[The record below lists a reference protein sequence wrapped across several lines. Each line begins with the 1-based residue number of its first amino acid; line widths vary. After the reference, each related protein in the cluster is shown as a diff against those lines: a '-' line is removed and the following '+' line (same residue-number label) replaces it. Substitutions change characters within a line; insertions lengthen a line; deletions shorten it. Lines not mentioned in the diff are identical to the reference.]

1 MQTMNEVQMRND
13 EYNNITINNREQLK
27 ANNEF
32 FKFEGKEFFSQPQN
46 TTNKQEL
53 NKQVKNELN
62 DDTKYSTKSTKT
74 KNVVNQDKLIDKAVN
89 SSSSAS
95 SESVATS
102 SVASSS
108 AASSAA
114 AASSS
119 AVASTAVASVAGTV
133 VAAAFVVVTAV
144 PVILSTASANLNYFE
159 QSQHTLSYEVEIVDA
174 LETETYVAKLNY
186 LDFEETQNLVP
197 GINTGTFNDLVPEQE
212 YTFTIVESNNAEVSR
227 VLLSKTF
234 FSEGEPIAV
243 VFNGANV
250 SSQVD
255 FLNPRELK
263 VTLDYTDNYGDL
275 TDFKISFLTIDPET
289 EEEITI
295 TAPLQATTKE
305 QTATFDYD
313 LPIEEGGKYT
323 ISYLNKG
330 EQMTYEGTEIISFVD
345 IYSRVS
351 EINSFT
357 LDSQADFKQ
366 NVIYATVDYVDGF
379 EKYTGFFIS
388 LTDEN
393 NNEYSFQLPLS
404 KEKQTISINDAI
416 TLSETELDITD
427 GKQFTYDVGY
437 IDKDTVHVVT
447 SSGTI
452 KFEDPNFFVFE
463 SINFTEVSFANK
475 TAKVKV
481 NHKGILD
488 EYTGFILTFSNSSND
503 TYDCEIN
510 ATDTTTVSLDYDNFD
525 FEHDTISYSLYYAN
539 GSTKVGDPL
548 DTGTI
553 DFKEY
558 TDETSTMNIIFEVD
572 DNNKALINSG
582 TMVMNVE
589 LDYDDYF
596 NYFSSPYL
604 ELSVDTLENPY
615 NINLQLSKDQQA
627 CLLDDPSGPNTLI
640 NAESV
645 TWSLY
650 YYSINDTQY
659 ENPILAK
666 SGTISFADSA
676 TSEIS
681 GFSVGKFKQYSS
693 YYYLPIKFDIIDEK
707 GLFDYLSITVTNT
720 DTQDKASLYG
730 SNDGNAFII
739 NNYWQYA
746 FLNQNIFSGTSD
758 DNNLTN
764 FKFSFSY
771 SDPETSEDIIVY
783 EKEFSLTIEPS
794 GEDFSPYGVILI
806 NYFNSDAN
814 TITIKNFIYQGDYL
828 LSQGSLLESINPRLR
843 FVEKASGTVIDEVG
857 IIDEP
862 GGVGGSLTYA
872 ITDETL
878 ISYIN
883 SNAYFDIYLIYTDNN
898 NYGTGSGEIKSI
910 LCHEDFQFSII

>member
-1 MQTMNEVQMRND
+1 M
-13 EYNNITINNREQLK
+13 
-27 ANNEF
+27 
-32 FKFEGKEFFSQPQN
+32 
-46 TTNKQEL
+46 
-53 NKQVKNELN
+53 
-62 DDTKYSTKSTKT
+62 
-74 KNVVNQDKLIDKAVN
+74 
-89 SSSSAS
+89 
-95 SESVATS
+95 
-102 SVASSS
+102 
-108 AASSAA
+108 
-114 AASSS
+114 
-119 AVASTAVASVAGTV
+119 
-133 VAAAFVVVTAV
+133 
-144 PVILSTASANLNYFE
+144 
-159 QSQHTLSYEVEIVDA
+159 
-174 LETETYVAKLNY
+174 
-186 LDFEETQNLVP
+186 
-197 GINTGTFNDLVPEQE
+197 
-212 YTFTIVESNNAEVSR
+212 
-227 VLLSKTF
+227 
-234 FSEGEPIAV
+234 
-243 VFNGANV
+243 
-250 SSQVD
+250 
-255 FLNPRELK
+255 
-263 VTLDYTDNYGDL
+263 
-275 TDFKISFLTIDPET
+275 
-289 EEEITI
+289 
-295 TAPLQATTKE
+295 
-305 QTATFDYD
+305 
-313 LPIEEGGKYT
+313 
-323 ISYLNKG
+323 
-330 EQMTYEGTEIISFVD
+330 
-345 IYSRVS
+345 
-351 EINSFT
+351 
-357 LDSQADFKQ
+357 
-366 NVIYATVDYVDGF
+366 
-379 EKYTGFFIS
+379 
-388 LTDEN
+388 
-393 NNEYSFQLPLS
+393 
-404 KEKQTISINDAI
+404 
-416 TLSETELDITD
+416 
-427 GKQFTYDVGY
+427 
-437 IDKDTVHVVT
+437 
-447 SSGTI
+447 
-452 KFEDPNFFVFE
+452 
-463 SINFTEVSFANK
+463 
-475 TAKVKV
+475 
-481 NHKGILD
+481 
-488 EYTGFILTFSNSSND
+488 
-503 TYDCEIN
+503 
-510 ATDTTTVSLDYDNFD
+510 
-525 FEHDTISYSLYYAN
+525 
-539 GSTKVGDPL
+539 
-548 DTGTI
+548 
-553 DFKEY
+553 
-558 TDETSTMNIIFEVD
+558 
-572 DNNKALINSG
+572 
-582 TMVMNVE
+582 
-589 LDYDDYF
+589 
-596 NYFSSPYL
+596 
-604 ELSVDTLENPY
+604 SVDTLENPY